1 MQRRAVKATGSNQPE
16 EWDRSEDV
24 SHGSGVNES
33 ALAIPSSLG
42 DSPSPQSVSGS
53 TSLATFKLEGVRGV
67 KRPKCWPVVEFFLPK
82 VGGLFFVAKDIT
94 FSFQDCFSVQALPR
108 GFRVPKNSFGRF
120 GLGSQLGLSDEI
132 HVLWCRFNMV
142 FWLKQGLVF
151 VRSSRWLSRAAG
163 EPSRAVATLY
173 RSLYITLPA
182 SGGM

>member
-16 EWDRSEDV
+16 EWDRSEDIL
-24 SHGSGVNES
+24 HGSGVNES

-82 VGGLFFVAKDIT
+82 
-94 FSFQDCFSVQALPR
+94 DCFSVQALPR

-132 HVLWCRFNMV
+132 DVLWCRFNMV
-142 FWLKQGLVF
+142 F
-151 VRSSRWLSRAAG
+151 
-163 EPSRAVATLY
+163 
-173 RSLYITLPA
+173 
-182 SGGM
+182 